1 MSRLRGVRAVGLV
14 LALTM
19 LAGCASYPADPYG
32 TLERATGG
40 VLQVG
45 VVHNEPFVSVVGGE
59 PSGQEV
65 DLVERYAEGIDARV
79 EWTAGSE
86 GSLVDKLD
94 HGQVDMVIG
103 GLTSDTQ
110 WKKKVG
116 LTRSYRQ
123 TTDEFGKK
131 RRHVMAVRQGENA
144 LLLDLDRFLQ
154 AEGGQ

>member
-1 MSRLRGVRAVGLV
+1 M
-14 LALTM
+14 
-19 LAGCASYPADPYG
+19 
-32 TLERATGG
+32 
-40 VLQVG
+40 
-45 VVHNEPFVSVVGGE
+45 
-59 PSGQEV
+59 

>member
-1 MSRLRGVRAVGLV
+1 MVVVLV
-14 LALTM
+14 LVV
-19 LAGCASYPADPYG
+19 LAGCSGYPADPYG

-45 VVHNEPFVSVVGGE
+45 VVHNEPYVSVVGGA

-65 DLVERYAEGIDARV
+65 ELVRRYADGIDARI

-86 GSLVDKLD
+86 GSLVDRLE
-94 HGQVDMVIG
+94 HGQVDMIIG
-103 GLTSDTQ
+103 GLTDDTQ

-116 LTRSYRQ
+116 LTRPYRQ
-123 TTDEFGKK
+123 TTDEFGTK

-154 AEGGQ
+154 AEGGRS